1 MPLKYKCERDDFT
14 VIIFNFSNIGKLLV
28 FIMTIKGNQSIK
40 NKIICL
46 TIRLLLILCS
56 YSALASCKIKHL
68 ILNVFQKLFTIQ
80 CMNDDKIFK
89 INSLPLSHSLSSSL

>member
-1 MPLKYKCERDDFT
+1 MPLKYKCERDDFA
-14 VIIFNFSNIGKLLV
+14 VIIFNFSNIGKLLI

-56 YSALASCKIKHL
+56 YSALVSC
-68 ILNVFQKLFTIQ
+68 N
-80 CMNDDKIFK
+80 KIFNFK
-89 INSLPLSHSLSSSL
+89 RFPKLVYNTMYEWWQDF